1 MGKMDRYSIYMEF
14 VEGRRKPG
22 SRIRVFAGRT
32 DSEDQALE
40 WAYAILNDEGGD
52 VEAVE
57 IMNWYRPDEGPVYR
71 IGRDDAGDGQL
82 AS

>member
-14 VEGRRKPG
+14 AEDRRKPG

-32 DSEDQALE
+32 GSEEQALE
-40 WAYAILNDEGGD
+40 WAYAILDDEGGK
-52 VEAVE
+52 VQAVE
-57 IMNWYRPDEGPVYR
+57 VIDSVRLENPVYR

>member
-1 MGKMDRYSIYMEF
+1 MGKIDRYGIYMEF
-14 VEGRRKPG
+14 AGDRRKPG
-22 SRIRVFAGRT
+22 GRIRVFAGRT

-71 IGRDDAGDGQL
+71 IGRDGAGAGQL

>member
-1 MGKMDRYSIYMEF
+1 MDRYSIYMVFAED
-14 VEGRRKPG
+14 RRKPG
-22 SRIRVFAGRT
+22 SRMRVFAGRT

-57 IMNWYRPDEGPVYR
+57 IMNWYSPDEGPLYR
-71 IGRDDAGDGQL
+71 IGRNDAGGSQL